1 MDFNL
6 TTIGPALAD
15 TSAHSNARTWKD
27 FVALINTSWRK
38 SAGDFIAC
46 GRHLIAAR
54 DELACDAFNVMV
66 KSKLDFEAS
75 VARKLLCI
83 AANET
88 LCAHVHRLPPCWS
101 TIYELSQLSES
112 VLKAAF
118 ADGRIHP
125 GMMRKDAITL
135 KPAKKTTAKSAAA
148 GKTSASTNPTELSTV
163 WKTASAD
170 QRQRFLDQV
179 GRAELCAAMTTALKA
194 DLRDHLV
201 ALAVAGAS
209 KSSSFAIYSTDKLHV
224 ALRCAEQPEP
234 DEESIRHMIAALGCI
249 AKKAQAR
256 GITRSDVVIA
266 EGKPRARRK

>member
-1 MDFNL
+1 
-6 TTIGPALAD
+6 
-15 TSAHSNARTWKD
+15 
-27 FVALINTSWRK
+27 
-38 SAGDFIAC
+38 
-46 GRHLIAAR
+46 
-54 DELACDAFNVMV
+54 
-66 KSKLDFEAS
+66 
-75 VARKLLCI
+75 
-83 AANET
+83 
-88 LCAHVHRLPPCWS
+88 
-101 TIYELSQLSES
+101 
-112 VLKAAF
+112 F

-125 GMMRKDAITL
+125 AMMRKDAIAL

-201 ALAVAGAS
+201 ALAVAGAT

-234 DEESIRHMIAALGCI
+234 DEESIRHMIA
-249 AKKAQAR
+249 
-256 GITRSDVVIA
+256 
-266 EGKPRARRK
+266 

>member
-1 MDFNL
+1 MDLNL
-6 TTIGPALAD
+6 AAVIGPVRTDARAN
-15 TSAHSNARTWKD
+15 SNSRSWKT
-27 FVALINTSWRK
+27 FVDHINGAWRK
-38 SAGDFIAC
+38 GAANFLEC
-46 GRHLIAAR
+46 GKLLGEAK
-54 DELACDAFNVMV
+54 DELQRNAYDAMLKQLHF
-66 KSKLDFEAS
+66 DPS
-75 VARKLLCI
+75 VAKKLICI
-83 AANET
+83 AKNAM
-88 LCAHVHRLPPCWS
+88 LGAHVHQLPPCWS
-101 TIYELSQLSES
+101 TLYELSKLADNL
-112 VLKAAF
+112 LKAKF
-118 ADGRIHP
+118 ADGTIHP
-125 GMMRKDAITL
+125 GMQRKHAMAL
-135 KPAKKTTAKSAAA
+135 NPKKATAKSTRTKYELAATWRNA
-148 GKTSASTNPTELSTV
+148 PR
-163 WKTASAD
+163 D
-170 QRQRFLDQV
+170 QRQRFLDQL

>member
-6 TTIGPALAD
+6 TPVIGPDRTD
-15 TSAHSNARTWKD
+15 TSANSNARTLKD
-27 FVALINTSWRK
+27 FVTLINGTWRK
-38 SAGDFIAC
+38 GAGDFIAC
-46 GRHLIAAR
+46 GQHLIDAK
-54 DELACDAFNVMV
+54 DELDRDAYSAML
-66 KSKLDFEAS
+66 KKLHFDPS
-75 VARKLLCI
+75 VAKKLICI
-83 AANET
+83 AKNAT
-88 LCAHVHRLPPCWS
+88 LGAHVHQLPPCWS
-101 TIYELSQLSES
+101 VLYELSQLPENT
-112 VLKAAF
+112 LKTALV
-118 ADGRIHP
+118 DGRIHP
-125 GMMRKDAITL
+125 GMTRKDAISL
-135 KPAKKTTAKSAAA
+135 KPPKQTTAKSTTA
-148 GKTSASTNPTELSTV
+148 KTSSSTNPTELSIA
-163 WKTASAD
+163 WKAASAA